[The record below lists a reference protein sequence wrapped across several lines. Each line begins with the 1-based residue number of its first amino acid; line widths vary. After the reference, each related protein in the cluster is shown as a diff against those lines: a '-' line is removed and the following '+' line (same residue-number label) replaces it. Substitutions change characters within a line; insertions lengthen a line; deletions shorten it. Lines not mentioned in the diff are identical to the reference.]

1 MPKKKEMSSSCC
13 SGKSGAGSYR
23 VESIVSVDNRGQM
36 VLPKEL
42 RTKMDLKVND
52 KLAVI
57 SFPDDSGCLLLL
69 KSENLE
75 QTLKNLLDPIIA
87 KQKK

>member
-1 MPKKKEMSSSCC
+1 MKKKKNTSGCC
-13 SGKSGAGSYR
+13 SGKSGAGSYK

-36 VLPKEL
+36 VLPKDL

-57 SFPDDSGCLLLL
+57 SFPDDNSCLLLL

-75 QTLKNLLDPIIA
+75 ENLKNLLDPIIA